1 MKVPLV
7 WWFLPIL
14 NSSTVTGSSETA
26 ATAINSESV
35 LTGSS
40 DTAATVTGSE
50 SILTGNT
57 ETSATC
63 YCK

>member
-7 WWFLPIL
+7 WRFLPIL
-14 NSSTVTGSSETA
+14 NLAQLLPVVLKPA

-50 SILTGNT
+50 SILTW
-57 ETSATC
+57 
-63 YCK
+63 